1 MKFELITS
9 IKNVTLVALL
19 ASSALTA
26 TYSHAGE
33 RGPLWHGHAGLGI
46 AELGNYAEEDM
57 QRKFQHMAKYLALS
71 NEQKKQ
77 MKVQREQSKQ
87 AHTEYRTTMKS
98 YHQQLKI
105 LMEATEFDQQ
115 AFNTLYTQYQPTVA
129 QIALLRAK
137 DQFAMRQILTD
148 EQKQKWQNFKRKRK
162 H

>member
-19 ASSALTA
+19 ASSAVTA
-26 TYSHAGE
+26 TYSHAGD
-33 RGPLWHGHAGLGI
+33 RGPLWHGHA
-46 AELGNYAEEDM
+46 EQGNYAAEEGM
-57 QRKFQHMAKYLALS
+57 QRRFQHMAKYLALS
-71 NEQKKQ
+71 DEQKEQ
-77 MKVQREQSKQ
+77 MKAQREQSKQ
-87 AHTEYRTTMKS
+87 AHNEYRTTMKS

-105 LMEATEFDQQ
+105 LMEATELDEQ

-148 EQKQKWQNFKRKRK
+148 EQKQKWQNFKPKRK